1 MDYKRHKIKFYS
13 KKSIIAV
20 IKCRVSV
27 FSWILNLSW
36 KNNEKVF
43 FSSANIMELNF
54 VLEATNYTIKA
65 KQLSHEPLH

>member
-1 MDYKRHKIKFYS
+1 MSCLGLFLDS
-13 KKSIIAV
+13 KL
-20 IKCRVSV
+20 
-27 FSWILNLSW
+27 ILEEQREGL
-36 KNNEKVF
+36 